1 MFGLFKKKKNKT
13 IKKTRTGKSKVVSEL
28 TEEFDRNIQSSQD
41 ETKKYR
47 EEEKKQLQI
56 FRDLLDENF
65 ISECDE
71 LMRHFDEKLNNT
83 SKNQKCGLKYEY
95 GILQLRFYASPYTD
109 HYSCFWYRGRN
120 AQHGEK
126 PDIIVHNTGEVEETH
141 RTFSM
146 KQVRDAQKHFLR
158 LMTKNMSSNL

>member
-1 MFGLFKKKKNKT
+1 M
-13 IKKTRTGKSKVVSEL
+13 
-28 TEEFDRNIQSSQD
+28 TEEFDNHVESLQD
-41 ETKKYR
+41 EKTKYQA
-47 EEEKKQLQI
+47 EEKKQLQI

-83 SKNQKCGLKYEY
+83 SKNQKCVLRYEY
-95 GILQLRFYASPYTD
+95 GVLQLRFYASPNLDYSN
-109 HYSCFWYRGRN
+109 HYVCFWYRGRN

-146 KQVRDAQKHFLR
+146 KQVREAQKHFLR
-158 LMTKNMSSNL
+158 LMTKHMSSNL